1 MLYYLVSKAKSI
13 DNSKIIGLNIMVLLL
28 VKPKDLSFMSF
39 EMIFVTQLQIK
50 RLFDEISNSLNYTKK
65 IIKLIC

>member
-39 EMIFVTQLQIK
+39 ETIFVTQ
-50 RLFDEISNSLNYTKK
+50 FTNKK
-65 IIKLIC
+65 NNLMKYQTL

>member
-1 MLYYLVSKAKSI
+1 MLNYLVSKAKSI

-39 EMIFVTQLQIK
+39 EMIFVTQLLIK

>member
-39 EMIFVTQLQIK
+39 EMIFVTQFTNK
-50 RLFDEISNSLNYTKK
+50 KNYLMKYQT
-65 IIKLIC
+65 L

>member
-39 EMIFVTQLQIK
+39 ETIFVTQFTNK
-50 RLFDEISNSLNYTKK
+50 KNYLMKYQT
-65 IIKLIC
+65 L